1 MINPFS
7 IKHLLSF
14 IQQLSMLNQCHN
26 CTVEYKLLNH
36 KEQYKERD
44 AVRGKSSDLG
54 PCFYLKVVKIPY
66 HARASL

>member
-1 MINPFS
+1 M
-7 IKHLLSF
+7 SF
-14 IQQLSMLNQCHN
+14 IKQPSMLNQCHN
-26 CTVEYKLLNH
+26 CTVEYKPLNH

-66 HARASL
+66 HARTSL